1 MDRKQKLRLIYER
14 NKRHQLIFQHADQH
28 QEARDAA
35 RAAEEARLA
44 QPAEAEEQT
53 GEVWSARTQEIRNKL
68 TGRKRMARE
77 RWNRFAGTA
86 GGGGRGL

>member
-28 QEARDAA
+28 QQARDAA

-44 QPAEAEEQT
+44 QPTTEGEAA
-53 GEVWSARTQEIRNKL
+53 EVWSARTQEIRNKL